1 MLGQLVEVNGWGDG
15 GAGEPLVVGIVA
27 PGFVLINLVVLLPP
41 TLGHFDNI
49 FTSSKYSLKLI

>member
-41 TLGHFDNI
+41 RLATSI
-49 FTSSKYSLKLI
+49 TSSHLQSIH